1 MISMYARI
9 HTHGNERI
17 LAACDEDVMGLTF
30 EGGGARI
37 RISEAFYGKETITA
51 EAFVERMKSVT
62 IMNLVGE
69 EVIALAI
76 AEGKVS
82 PDCVMDIGGVKHAQV
97 VLL

>member
-1 MISMYARI
+1 MYVRI

-17 LAACDEDVMGLTF
+17 LAACDEDVLGMTF
-30 EGGGARI
+30 EGGGARL
-37 RISEAFYGKETITA
+37 RVNETFYKGETVTP

-69 EVIALAI
+69 EVVALAI
-76 AEGKVS
+76 AEGKIS
-82 PDCVMDIGGVKHAQV
+82 PDCIMVIGGVKHAQV

>member
-1 MISMYARI
+1 MYVRI
-9 HTHGNERI
+9 HTHGKETI
-17 LAACDEDVMGLTF
+17 LAACDEDIIGMTF

-37 RISEAFYGKETITA
+37 TVSEKFYRGESVPR

-69 EVIALAI
+69 EVVSVAI

-82 PDCVMDIGGVKHAQV
+82 PDCVMEIGGVKHAQV

>member
-1 MISMYARI
+1 MFVRI

-17 LAACDEDVMGLTF
+17 LAACDEDIIGMTF
-30 EGGGARI
+30 EGRGAKI
-37 RISEAFYGKETITA
+37 RVSESFYRGESISP

-82 PDCVMDIGGVKHAQV
+82 PDNVMEIGGVKHAQV

>member
-1 MISMYARI
+1 MFVRI

-17 LAACDEDVMGLTF
+17 LAACDEDIIGMTF

-37 RISEAFYGKETITA
+37 RVSESFYKGESIPP

-69 EVIALAI
+69 EVVSLAI

-82 PDCVMDIGGVKHAQV
+82 PECVMEIDGVKHAQV

>member
-1 MISMYARI
+1 MYVRI

-17 LAACDEDVMGLTF
+17 LAACDEDVLGKTF
-30 EGGGARI
+30 EGNGARI
-37 RISEAFYGKETITA
+37 TVSESFYRGEPVSPEAFI
-51 EAFVERMKSVT
+51 ERMKSVT

-69 EVIALAI
+69 EVVALAI

-82 PDCVMDIGGVKHAQV
+82 PDSVMEIGGVRHAQV

>member
-1 MISMYARI
+1 MYVRI
-9 HTHGNERI
+9 HTHGKDTI
-17 LAACDEDVMGLTF
+17 LAACDEDVLGRTF

-37 RISEAFYGKETITA
+37 TVSESFYCGESVSP
-51 EAFVERMKSVT
+51 EVFVERMKSVT

-82 PDCVMDIGGVKHAQV
+82 PDNVIDIGGVRHAQV

>member
-1 MISMYARI
+1 MFVRI

-17 LAACDEDVMGLTF
+17 LGMTF
-30 EGGGARI
+30 EGGGAKI
-37 RISEAFYGKETITA
+37 RVSESFYRGESISP

-82 PDCVMDIGGVKHAQV
+82 PDNVMEIGGVKHAQV

>member
-1 MISMYARI
+1 MFVRI

-17 LAACDEDVMGLTF
+17 LAACDEDIIGMTF
-30 EGGGARI
+30 EGEGAKI
-37 RISEAFYGKETITA
+37 RVSESFYRGESISP

-82 PDCVMDIGGVKHAQV
+82 PDNVMEIGGVKHAQV

>member
-1 MISMYARI
+1 MYVRI

-17 LAACDEDVMGLTF
+17 LAACDEDLLGRTF
-30 EGGGARI
+30 EGGGAKI
-37 RISEAFYGKETITA
+37 TVSEGFYKGESIPP

-76 AEGKVS
+76 SEGHVS
-82 PDCVMDIGGVKHAQV
+82 PEFVMEIGGVKHAQV
-97 VLL
+97 VLM